1 MAIDATGKPMI
12 STTGPVNTGPKIP
25 KAPKIGNIKMPPK
38 VAQPEQQV
46 VANNKPQINLQN
58 LKDDDKRILNIHLTP
73 SFKKVLSQLFGE
85 DLFPGMGTNEP
96 TVIVPAKLV
105 AERFGSI
112 NNFRSIIKKD
122 DNVPPSQMTSPQ
134 NMEKV

>member
-1 MAIDATGKPMI
+1 MKHIVSKLLIAEFPGEIPIIDKEKFKRLRRQMGENPDYELNNPSGIHRDKLT
-12 STTGPVNTGPKIP
+12 KI
-25 KAPKIGNIKMPPK
+25 K
-38 VAQPEQQV
+38 
-46 VANNKPQINLQN
+46 
-58 LKDDDKRILNIHLTP
+58 T
-73 SFKKVLSQLFGE
+73 
-85 DLFPGMGTNEP
+85 PGMGTNEP